1 VRAAWVATVAA
12 VPVDITEIL
21 DDLRA
26 EHADL
31 DALVAGADLSAE
43 TPAESW
49 TVGDTVGHLWFFDRE
64 ATRALTTPDEF
75 TAGVQQAME
84 SPEEFLARPQKDARA
99 LGDRLPEVSRETR
112 AELLAALSAADPAS
126 KVPWYGP
133 PMSPASFA
141 TARLMEYW
149 AHGQDIAD
157 GLGATRTPT
166 ARLRHI
172 CHLGVRTRGFSY
184 AVRGRQA
191 PAGDVHVL
199 LTAPDGSTW
208 QWGDESAADKV
219 DGSALDFCLVV
230 TQRRTLE
237 DTALRVTG
245 DDAAEWMSLA
255 QAFAGPPTLTDPQRA
270 GLPTR

>member
-1 VRAAWVATVAA
+1 
-12 VPVDITEIL
+12 VPVDISEIL
-21 DDLRA
+21 ADLRA

-31 DALVAGADLSAE
+31 DALVATADLDRA
-43 TPAESW
+43 TPAEGW

-64 ATRALTTPDEF
+64 ATTALTDPDAFRGSVEHALTDPDAF
-75 TAGVQQAME
+75 V
-84 SPEEFLARPQKDARA
+84 ARTLDEPRS
-99 LGDRLPEVSRETR
+99 LGARLPEVWRETR
-112 AELLAALSAADPAS
+112 GALLAALGRADPAA

-157 GLGATRTPT
+157 AIGVERRPT

-191 PAGDVHVL
+191 PDGDVHVA

-208 QWGDESAADKV
+208 HWGDAASPDRV
-219 DGSALDFCLVV
+219 EGSALEFCLVV
-230 TQRRTLE
+230 TQRRTLG
-237 DTALRVTG
+237 DTHLQVIG
-245 DDAAEWMSLA
+245 DAAAEWMSLA
-255 QAFAGPPTLTDPQRA
+255 QAFAGPPTLTDRARA
-270 GLPTR
+270 GLPTP

>member
-1 VRAAWVATVAA
+1 VA
-12 VPVDITEIL
+12 VDITEL
-21 DDLRA
+21 LADLRA

-31 DALVAGADLSAE
+31 DALVATADLDQP
-43 TPAESW
+43 TPAEGW

-64 ATRALTTPDEF
+64 ATTALTDPDAFRGSVELAL
-75 TAGVQQAME
+75 TE
-84 SPEEFLARPQKDARA
+84 PDSFLARTMDEPRA
-99 LGDRLPEVSRETR
+99 LGARLPEVWRDTR
-112 AELLAALSAADPAS
+112 SALLAALAAADPAA

-157 GLGATRTPT
+157 AMGVTREPT

-191 PAGDVHVL
+191 PDGDVHVV

-208 QWGDESAADKV
+208 DWGDAGSADRV
-219 DGSALDFCLVV
+219 HGSALEFCLVV
-230 TQRRTLE
+230 TQRRKLG
-237 DTALRVTG
+237 DTQLQVTG
-245 DDAAEWMSLA
+245 DSAAEWMSLA
-255 QAFAGPPTLTDPQRA
+255 QAFAGPPTMTDPTRA
-270 GLPTR
+270 GLPV